1 MMARVTLLA
10 DEQLPADAVDLV
22 EKMKTGRRGKLLN
35 IYRMLLNAPP
45 LAVAWFNQMN
55 TVRWETD
62 LSGRLRELVIIRIG
76 YLLGADYMLRQH
88 VPKLAEADGVSRVE
102 CEALKNSINLEIF
115 SEQEKSVLKYV
126 DQVTKGVNVDDN
138 IYGAAAK
145 NLTDRQM
152 VELTV
157 LIGAY
162 NMHGRVMGALRVD
175 LEENP

>member
-1 MMARVTLLA
+1 
-10 DEQLPADAVDLV
+10 
-22 EKMKTGRRGKLLN
+22 
-35 IYRMLLNAPP
+35 
-45 LAVAWFNQMN
+45 MN

-62 LSGRLRELVIIRIG
+62 LSGRLRELVIIRVG

-115 SEQEKSVLKYV
+115 SEQEKAVLKYV

-138 IYGAAAK
+138 IYGAAAE

>member
-1 MMARVTLLA
+1 
-10 DEQLPADAVDLV
+10 
-22 EKMKTGRRGKLLN
+22 
-35 IYRMLLNAPP
+35 
-45 LAVAWFNQMN
+45 
-55 TVRWETD
+55 
-62 LSGRLRELVIIRIG
+62 
-76 YLLGADYMLRQH
+76 MLRQH

-115 SEQEKSVLKYV
+115 SEQEKAVLKYV